1 MWETIT
7 TALHLSRQTFHL
19 MEETSVIM
27 NQLEDFVMGSLPQT
41 SLVKFMNKPLRVQ
54 PNIRFY
60 NEVMYNFL
68 SVTAEYL
75 GFTSYPPAYLSQE
88 AIGMN
93 ILTGV
98 NFASAASG
106 YYNWTAW
113 SWVNIGIPIFLI
125 CFSFRHTRLHLST
138 GFVGCNFT
146 GPTTE
151 LLQRISK

>member
-7 TALHLSRQTFHL
+7 TALHLSRQTSHL

-41 SLVKFMNKPLRVQ
+41 SLVTFMNMLLVQ
-54 PNIRFY
+54 PNIKFSD
-60 NEVMYNFL
+60 EVMYNFL
-68 SVTAEYL
+68 SLTAEYL

-113 SWVNIGIPIFLI
+113 SWVNIGIPICLI
-125 CFSFRHTRLHLST
+125 CFYLRHTPVHLST